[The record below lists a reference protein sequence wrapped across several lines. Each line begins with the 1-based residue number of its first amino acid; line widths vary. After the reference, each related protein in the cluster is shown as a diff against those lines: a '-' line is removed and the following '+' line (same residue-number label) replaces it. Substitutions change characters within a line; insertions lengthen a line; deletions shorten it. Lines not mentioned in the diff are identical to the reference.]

1 VVPSRRSGDGVGGIY
16 FALHVFFLIVP
27 ASCCVVCVV
36 YFYRDDQRGMIWCF
50 HNKAI
55 CTLFQTERIIGGHK
69 WFDLCLDPIEVRTQ
83 FSTTHIYKSD
93 LYPLS
98 TWKSHIFLI
107 ALIKKCLYAIWHTF
121 AYIFNSHINIIN
133 YHVSLKH
140 VKSKLE

>member
-1 VVPSRRSGDGVGGIY
+1 VLCVWFIFIETIEEANGEG
-16 FALHVFFLIVP
+16 FFVHK
-27 ASCCVVCVV
+27 C
-36 YFYRDDQRGMIWCF
+36 DQRGMIWCF

-98 TWKSHIFLI
+98 T
-107 ALIKKCLYAIWHTF
+107 
-121 AYIFNSHINIIN
+121 
-133 YHVSLKH
+133 
-140 VKSKLE
+140 